1 MTAEENKA
9 VARRYVEEGFNAGS
23 MEALDE
29 LFAPDFVNH
38 DPGAPAVHDLEGLKE
53 SIRMLRQSFPDVRTS
68 IDALLTD
75 GDYVTKRFTVRGT
88 QQREFNGI
96 PPTGKQIVC
105 QGIDVSRISGGKI
118 QELWMSFDYLGVL
131 QQLGVL
137 PQPEQ
142 VGA

>member
-1 MTAEENKA
+1 MAVEENKA

-29 LFAPDFVNH
+29 LFASDFVNH
-38 DPGAPAVHDLEGLKE
+38 DPGVPMVRDLEGLKE
-53 SIRMLRQSFPDVRTS
+53 NMRVMRHAFPDIQTR

-88 QQREFNGI
+88 HQGEFNGI
-96 PPTGKQIVC
+96 PPTCKQIEC
-105 QGIDVSRISGGKI
+105 RGIDILRISGGKI
-118 QELWMSFDYLGVL
+118 HEIWMSFDYLGVL
-131 QQLGVL
+131 QQLGIL

-142 VGA
+142 VGV